1 VSLNSVRGGGVS
13 ECTRL
18 HVRSRSGG
26 HARGSNSAL
35 TVLSLLPSSCVE
47 TYSLLAAHKLY
58 PLRVRLVNLSGA
70 LHWFTVA
77 YVPVVKTLQEE
88 GSKER
93 GRLRRSAVLQRVLY
107 MAFRSSIAAS
117 NFGVSVPDGRGGT
130 VRAFVRLLLYLCD
143 EPEERAVLCLKA
155 GMCKH
160 LCSFCT
166 TTREDM
172 VSVQSMEVEDRNV
185 LRGLE
190 RHLEAAAYRR
200 YGRQASR
207 RLALEK
213 RESGHSSIPVLGAM
227 AGLGTAPH
235 LL

>member
-1 VSLNSVRGGGVS
+1 
-13 ECTRL
+13 
-18 HVRSRSGG
+18 
-26 HARGSNSAL
+26 
-35 TVLSLLPSSCVE
+35 
-47 TYSLLAAHKLY
+47 
-58 PLRVRLVNLSGA
+58 
-70 LHWFTVA
+70 
-77 YVPVVKTLQEE
+77 
-88 GSKER
+88 
-93 GRLRRSAVLQRVLY
+93 
-107 MAFRSSIAAS
+107 M
-117 NFGVSVPDGRGGT
+117 
-130 VRAFVRLLLYLCD
+130 RAFVRLLLYLCD

-155 GMCKH
+155 GTSKH
-160 LCSFCT
+160 PCPLCT

-172 VSVQSMEVEDRNV
+172 VSVQPMEAEDRNV